1 MSQNLVSLHLSAA
14 EIAAIEAALTTLENA
29 FKLFIELSADEKRGL
44 AHMGDKSEAFCRQ
57 TLIVLA
63 QNQQMLPP
71 SFDLAEAENDLTS
84 LDQLRPLI
92 ARLRQLM
99 AKADDTE
106 TALGSDILCAALEG
120 YALAKV
126 FGKGAGL
133 EALRGAMSARYS
145 RKPKKPGD
153 GNA

>member
-1 MSQNLVSLHLSAA
+1 MSQNLISLDLTADQLQA
-14 EIAAIEAALTTLENA
+14 VDAALATLEEIFA
-29 FKLFIELSADEKRGL
+29 PFIELSAAEKRDMV
-44 AHMGDKSEAFCRQ
+44 HMGDKSEAFCRQ

-63 QNQQMLPP
+63 QNRQMLPP
-71 SFDLAEAENDLTS
+71 SFDLAEAEHDLAS
-84 LDQLRPLI
+84 LDQLRPRFT
-92 ARLRQLM
+92 RLRQLL
-99 AKADDTE
+99 AKAEDTE

-153 GNA
+153 GNV

>member
-1 MSQNLVSLHLSAA
+1 MSQNLVSLHLTAA

-29 FKLFIELSADEKRGL
+29 FKLFIELSADDKRGL
-44 AHMGDKSEAFCRQ
+44 ARMGDKSEAFCRQ

-106 TALGSDILCAALEG
+106 TALGSDILSAAREG
-120 YALAKV
+120 YAFAKIA
-126 FGKGAGL
+126 GKGAGL
-133 EALRGAMSARYS
+133 ETLREAMAARYT
-145 RKPKKPGD
+145 RKAKKP
-153 GNA
+153 ASTAA

>member
-106 TALGSDILCAALEG
+106 TALGSDILSAALEG
-120 YALAKV
+120 YAFAKIA
-126 FGKGAGL
+126 GKGAGL
-133 EALRGAMSARYS
+133 ETLREAMA
-145 RKPKKPGD
+145 
-153 GNA
+153 

>member
-1 MSQNLVSLHLSAA
+1 MTQNLVSLHLTAA

-29 FKLFIELSADEKRGL
+29 FKLFIELSADDKRGL
-44 AHMGDKSEAFCRQ
+44 ARMGDKSEAFCRQ

-63 QNQQMLPP
+63 QDQQMLPP

-106 TALGSDILCAALEG
+106 TALGSDILSAALEG
-120 YALAKV
+120 YAFAKIA
-126 FGKGAGL
+126 GKGAGL
-133 EALRGAMSARYS
+133 ETLREAMASRYS
-145 RKPKKPGD
+145 HKRKTR
-153 GNA
+153 AEQAA

>member
-1 MSQNLVSLHLSAA
+1 MTQNLVSLHLTAA

-29 FKLFIELSADEKRGL
+29 FKLFIELSADDKRGL
-44 AHMGDKSEAFCRQ
+44 ARMGDKSEAFCRQ

-106 TALGSDILCAALEG
+106 TALGSDILSAALEG
-120 YALAKV
+120 YAFAKIA
-126 FGKGAGL
+126 GKGAGL
-133 EALRGAMSARYS
+133 ETLREAMTTTRRSAPPRAG
-145 RKPKKPGD
+145 R
-153 GNA
+153 

>member
-1 MSQNLVSLHLSAA
+1 MTQNLVSLHLTAA

-106 TALGSDILCAALEG
+106 TALGSDILSAALEG
-120 YALAKV
+120 YAFAKIA
-126 FGKGAGL
+126 GKGAGL
-133 EALRGAMSARYS
+133 ETLREAMTTTRRSAPPRAG
-145 RKPKKPGD
+145 R
-153 GNA
+153 

>member
-1 MSQNLVSLHLSAA
+1 MTQNLVSLHLSAA

-29 FKLFIELSADEKRGL
+29 FKLFIELSADDKRGL
-44 AHMGDKSEAFCRQ
+44 ARMGDKSEAFCRQ

-106 TALGSDILCAALEG
+106 TALGSDILSAALEG
-120 YALAKV
+120 YAFAKIA
-126 FGKGAGL
+126 GKGAGL
-133 EALRGAMSARYS
+133 ETLREAMTTTRRSAPPRAG
-145 RKPKKPGD
+145 R
-153 GNA
+153 

>member
-1 MSQNLVSLHLSAA
+1 MSQNLISLDLTADQLQAVDAA
-14 EIAAIEAALTTLENA
+14 PATLEETFA
-29 FKLFIELSADEKRGL
+29 PFIELSAAEKRDMV
-44 AHMGDKSEAFCRQ
+44 HMGDKSEAFCRQ

-106 TALGSDILCAALEG
+106 TALGSDILSAALEG
-120 YALAKV
+120 YAIAKA

-133 EALRGAMSARYS
+133 DALKEAMAARFS
-145 RKPKKPGD
+145 GRRRKATAAP
-153 GNA
+153 